1 MTSLPPHAVTQPT
14 VRLLEGGSRRLSLR
28 VWSARKSPVGSRGGV
43 DLLSHSRRTADS
55 IGYLVD
61 VEREPGAPD
70 HEQAASSHSS
80 HARRPPGLTVVHPSR
95 ASKRAAQDATAVR
108 RRAFLA
114 VCEERG

>member
-1 MTSLPPHAVTQPT
+1 
-14 VRLLEGGSRRLSLR
+14 

-70 HEQAASSHSS
+70 HEQAASLHSS
-80 HARRPPGLTVVHPSR
+80 HARRPSPARPDRRPPKPSKQ
-95 ASKRAAQDATAVR
+95 AGSPAAQDATAVR